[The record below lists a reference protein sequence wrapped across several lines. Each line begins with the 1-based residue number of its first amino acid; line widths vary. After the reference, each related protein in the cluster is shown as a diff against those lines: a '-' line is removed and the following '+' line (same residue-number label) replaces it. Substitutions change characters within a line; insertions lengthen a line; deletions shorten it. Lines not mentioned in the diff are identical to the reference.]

1 MAERAGGVPAP
12 VPTRET
18 TVGPAPPPDVPLVHD
33 AIGGDHEA
41 IQRLFRLLRPIVLAY
56 CRKRL
61 GRENATTTAEDCT
74 QEVLF
79 AVLVALPRYRYRSDK
94 FLSWVFGIA
103 AHKTADVHRDRHRS
117 HERFTPLPD
126 PEAAT
131 DPAWRLPAAADDF
144 ARIEEH
150 LQVRRVLNRLPRHY
164 RQVVTLRVLL
174 GYSAEETA
182 ALLGMPSPEAVRVA
196 QFRAIRRLRRVIR
209 YAAV

>member
-1 MAERAGGVPAP
+1 MLSPAP

-18 TVGPAPPPDVPLVHD
+18 TVGPASPPDVLLVRH
-33 AIGGDHEA
+33 ALGGDHEA
-41 IQRLFRLLRPIVLAY
+41 VQQLFGLLRPIVLAY

-79 AVLVALPRYRYRSDK
+79 AVLVALPRYRYRSDR

-103 AHKTADVHRDRHRS
+103 AHKTADVHRDRSRS

-131 DPAWRLPAAADDF
+131 DPTWRLPAASDDF
-144 ARIEEH
+144 AEIEEH

-174 GYSAEETA
+174 GYTAEETA
-182 ALLGMPSPEAVRVA
+182 ELLGMPSPEAVRVT

-209 YAAV
+209 YATI